1 MKVPPGFVLK
11 RTYGAVSDALVHSVC
26 DAVVS
31 YKKAAFAA
39 IPETCANL
47 ADSLAPWPLLHSGEA
62 LLTQP
67 SLGDCGGI
75 AYKRADGFVATC
87 GAMSSHTTLLTLRIG
102 NSIDRSYAEIH
113 GILPLDR

>member
-11 RTYGAVSDALVHSVC
+11 RTYGAVCGALVNSAC
-26 DAVVS
+26 DAVAN

-47 ADSLAPWPLLHSGEA
+47 ADCFAPWPLLYSSEA

-67 SLGDCGGI
+67 SLGDSGGVDLQKS
-75 AYKRADGFVATC
+75 AW
-87 GAMSSHTTLLTLRIG
+87 
-102 NSIDRSYAEIH
+102 
-113 GILPLDR
+113 LDRQLSRNVLALSSRWDRKLN